1 MEITGKLLQ
10 PVVFNAIT
18 IVAMLYA
25 LSQMVIE
32 APRLLSS
39 STAIMIEIEKLA
51 QVSDTADESLVSTF
65 AADQSQRRN
74 LFNEIIVVMVVAI
87 VANFIANYLGRGRH
101 HTNTSRIREL
111 EAELRALRED

>member
-1 MEITGKLLQ
+1 MTGKLLQ

-39 STAIMIEIEKLA
+39 STAIMIEIEEIA
-51 QVSDTADESLVSTF
+51 QESDLLDESLVTTF
-65 AADQSQRRN
+65 AADQAQRRN
-74 LFNEIIVVMVVAI
+74 LFNEIIAVMVVAI
-87 VANFIANYLGRGRH
+87 VANFIANYLGRGRQ
-101 HTNTSRIREL
+101 HTNIARIREL
-111 EAELRALRED
+111 ETELRVLRGD

>member
-1 MEITGKLLQ
+1 
-10 PVVFNAIT
+10 
-18 IVAMLYA
+18 MLYA

-51 QVSDTADESLVSTF
+51 QESDTADESLVSTF
-65 AADQSQRRN
+65 AADQAQRRN

-87 VANFIANYLGRGRH
+87 VANSIANYLGRGRH